1 MQVIDTDRTEKIR
14 DLIRIYQNHLDAGN
28 TSHGSGETA
37 AMLEALYDDLTAT
50 MEGN

>member
-14 DLIRIYQNHLDAGN
+14 DLIRVYQNHLDAGN
-28 TSHGSGETA
+28 TSQD
-37 AMLEALYDDLTAT
+37 MLEALYNDLTAT